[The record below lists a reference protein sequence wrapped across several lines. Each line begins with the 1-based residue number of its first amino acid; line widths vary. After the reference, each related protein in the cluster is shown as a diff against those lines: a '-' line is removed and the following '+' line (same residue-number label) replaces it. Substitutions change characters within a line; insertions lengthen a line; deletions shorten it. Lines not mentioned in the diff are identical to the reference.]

1 MDTTAKVIVLERSSL
16 FGGLPHETLEAGA
29 ECAKER
35 MLNKGETL
43 FHEGDNALTHY
54 MVGSGRLRLDQT
66 TPDGRNIV
74 LRFMGPGDL
83 VGSVAVMRG
92 VPYPAT
98 PLAMEETR
106 VFTWSAA
113 RMMELIL
120 AHPALA
126 MKMVTMIGGRI
137 EELQERLQQVATQQ
151 VERRIAATL
160 LKIARQSG
168 RKTEA
173 GVEIPF
179 PLSRQD
185 LAEMTGTTLHT
196 VSRTLSA
203 WIEEGIIEGRRSS
216 HIVIKRPHRLVEV
229 SEQA

>member
-1 MDTTAKVIVLERSSL
+1 MDTAAKITVLERSTL

-29 ECAKER
+29 ETAKER
-35 MLNKGETL
+35 RLDKGDAL
-43 FHEGDNALTHY
+43 FQQGDDATTHY
-54 MVGSGRLRLDQT
+54 IVASGRLRLDQT
-66 TPDGRNIV
+66 TPDGKNVV

-83 VGSVAVMRG
+83 VGSVAVMRAIA
-92 VPYPAT
+92 YPAT
-98 PLAMEETR
+98 PVAVNETR
-106 VFTWSAA
+106 VFSWSAT
-113 RMMELIL
+113 RMLELMQ

-126 MKMVTMIGGRI
+126 MKAMNMMGGRI

-151 VERRIAATL
+151 VERRIAATV
-160 LKIARQSG
+160 LKIAGQSG
-168 RKTEA
+168 RRTEA

-179 PLSRQD
+179 ALSRQD

-216 HIVIKRPHRLVEV
+216 HLVIKHPHRLVEI